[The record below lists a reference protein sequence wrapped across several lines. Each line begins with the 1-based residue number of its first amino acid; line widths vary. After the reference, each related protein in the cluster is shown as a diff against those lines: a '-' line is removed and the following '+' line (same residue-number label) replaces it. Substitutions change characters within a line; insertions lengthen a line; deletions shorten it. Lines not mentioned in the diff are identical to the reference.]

1 MISCDIQEKNQSASM
16 DTVFIY
22 NRDSP
27 CFYVHEEVSPSAD
40 IWNGPEYPQQGQDA
54 EHHQHFNLRETEK
67 V

>member
-1 MISCDIQEKNQSASM
+1 M

-54 EHHQHFNLRETEK
+54 ENHQHFNLGETEK